1 MKHTPGPWRTFIW
14 NEFAGEA
21 VIPNVSVITDNV
33 DIVRFRRATD
43 EVMANARLIS
53 AAPDMLEALEMMAAV
68 DFGANGSVERGALLA
83 RIAIAKARG
92 E

>member
-21 VIPNVSVITDNV
+21 VINHVIVITDNK
-33 DIVRFRRATD
+33 DIARFSRATD
-43 EVMANARLIS
+43 EVMANARLIA
-53 AAPDMLEALEMMAAV
+53 AAPE
-68 DFGANGSVERGALLA
+68 LLA
-83 RIAIAKARG
+83 ALQELVAVVGHDHLTAEARAAITKATG

>member
-1 MKHTPGPWRTFIW
+1 MKHTPGPWRTFVW

-21 VIPNVSVITDNV
+21 VIQKVVVINDNKE
-33 DIVRFRRATD
+33 IAKFSRGTD
-43 EVMANARLIS
+43 EVMANARLIA
-53 AAPDMLEALEMMAAV
+53 AAPELLEALEMLAAV
-68 DFGANGSVERGALLA
+68 DFGADGSVERGALLA